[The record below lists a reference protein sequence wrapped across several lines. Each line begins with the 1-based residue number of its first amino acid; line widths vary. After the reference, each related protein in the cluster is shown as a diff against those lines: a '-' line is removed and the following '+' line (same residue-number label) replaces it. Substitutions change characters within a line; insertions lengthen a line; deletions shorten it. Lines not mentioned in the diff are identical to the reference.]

1 MKEFIIVRS
10 LFDQRKRQLLISKD
24 NIIFED
30 KDLRKDPFTT
40 LLKENI
46 AGIRHGIHFIKGL
59 EFYIGREYL
68 IFIKDHFG
76 KELKINFKLFYGRKL
91 QQKHKLYN
99 DIINELWVNFFDE
112 KITSFHLK
120 INQNIPFVLGSI
132 SFEENCLKFE
142 NKIIQFN
149 DLGIKE
155 YRHYFVLYSIKDYNI
170 NKLLYYLKD
179 DNAVLVLALLNKF
192 VQNSTLN

>member
-30 KDLRKDPFTT
+30 KDLRKDPFTA

-46 AGIRHGIHFIKGL
+46 VGIRHGIHFIKGL

-76 KELKINFKLFYGRKL
+76 KELKIKL
-91 QQKHKLYN
+91 QTFL
-99 DIINELWVNFFDE
+99 
-112 KITSFHLK
+112 
-120 INQNIPFVLGSI
+120 
-132 SFEENCLKFE
+132 
-142 NKIIQFN
+142 
-149 DLGIKE
+149 
-155 YRHYFVLYSIKDYNI
+155 R
-170 NKLLYYLKD
+170 
-179 DNAVLVLALLNKF
+179 
-192 VQNSTLN
+192 